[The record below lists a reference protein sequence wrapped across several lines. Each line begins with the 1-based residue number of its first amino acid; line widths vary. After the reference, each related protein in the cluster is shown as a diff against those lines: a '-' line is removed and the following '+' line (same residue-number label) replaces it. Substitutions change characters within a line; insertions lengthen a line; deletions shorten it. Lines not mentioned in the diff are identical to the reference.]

1 MPVFQAMSRPELL
14 KVLAAE
20 TSQRDGDTDDSTA
33 NFAAQ
38 VQALHNNAPA
48 GNDSDSDESA
58 CNADQDDLEFD
69 AMVLED
75 MDPEDRREFE
85 QVQKTIE
92 KHQARAKQ
100 KEWAVVRKAMMPKA
114 KAKAKAKAKTKAKSK
129 AKTKA
134 KAKASNKANIIKGL
148 KTAKSSSSKVA
159 SKASRKIWHGA
170 LKKKR
175 QDCPALRE
183 GDTHE
188 KGNVLVEVPEEVEAV
203 TPNPWQRRVVRRT
216 HSVSSCPESARP
228 AAQAEAAPEERPAS
242 VAEDN
247 STAPPEDKPASV
259 ADDGNRLSPQA
270 DLPPAS
276 HTQSPS
282 KSTRHSDEPLPS
294 SGASVIAASSSA
306 DDLAMA
312 DGAGAQSSRP
322 GHHGP
327 RQPAVFDP
335 LIWTEVS
342 CNTCRKQCGHYKFH
356 PAPGGRD
363 KPTWIMRC
371 YDWEKGGQIIMTI
384 LCVCVRNNSLEV
396 LVLCCG
402 GALPGEWPSK
412 GQLRRT
418 STIMTELQV
427 KDWIQSSKTCGCRQ
441 KA

>member
-1 MPVFQAMSRPELL
+1 MSRPELL

-20 TSQRDGDTDDSTA
+20 TSQRDGDTDDITA

-216 HSVSSCPESARP
+216 HSVSSCPESAGLLRRP
-228 AAQAEAAPEERPAS
+228 RLLQKSGQPVWRRTTARLLQKTSQPVWRRQQAESAGGPATCQPHPIS
-242 VAEDN
+242 KQI
-247 STAPPEDKPASV
+247 DK
-259 ADDGNRLSPQA
+259 
-270 DLPPAS
+270 
-276 HTQSPS
+276 
-282 KSTRHSDEPLPS
+282 
-294 SGASVIAASSSA
+294 
-306 DDLAMA
+306 
-312 DGAGAQSSRP
+312 AQ
-322 GHHGP
+322 
-327 RQPAVFDP
+327 
-335 LIWTEVS
+335 
-342 CNTCRKQCGHYKFH
+342 
-356 PAPGGRD
+356 
-363 KPTWIMRC
+363 
-371 YDWEKGGQIIMTI
+371 
-384 LCVCVRNNSLEV
+384 
-396 LVLCCG
+396 
-402 GALPGEWPSK
+402 
-412 GQLRRT
+412 
-418 STIMTELQV
+418 
-427 KDWIQSSKTCGCRQ
+427 
-441 KA
+441 

>member
-1 MPVFQAMSRPELL
+1 MLSCCVVCQSPAQADKEDAEQRAGGPGVLLEGHRPACLQQDRCANF

-20 TSQRDGDTDDSTA
+20 TSQRDGDTDDITA
-33 NFAAQ
+33 NFVAQ
-38 VQALHNNAPA
+38 VQDLHNNAPA
-48 GNDSDSDESA
+48 GNDSDSDGSV
-58 CNADQDDLEFD
+58 CKADKDDLEFD

-75 MDPEDRREFE
+75 MDPEDRREFD

-92 KHQARAKQ
+92 KHQARVKQ
-100 KEWAVVRKAMMPKA
+100 KEWAVVRKAMTP
-114 KAKAKAKAKTKAKSK
+114 KAKAKAKTKAKSK

-134 KAKASNKANIIKGL
+134 KAKAKASNKANIIKGQKL
-148 KTAKSSSSKVA
+148 KTAKSSS

-170 LKKKR
+170 RKKKR

-242 VAEDN
+242 VTEDN

-259 ADDGNRLSPQA
+259 ADDGDRLRAQA

-282 KSTRHSDEPLPS
+282 KSTSNGHSDEPLPS

-322 GHHGP
+322 GNHGP

-335 LIWTEVS
+335 LTWTQVS

-371 YDWEKGGQIIMTI
+371 YDWEKGGRIIMTI
-384 LCVCVRNNSLEV
+384 VCVCV
-396 LVLCCG
+396 C
-402 GALPGEWPSK
+402 A
-412 GQLRRT
+412 
-418 STIMTELQV
+418 
-427 KDWIQSSKTCGCRQ
+427 
-441 KA
+441 